1 VGGRDH
7 YKCGS
12 CNLSHCPKNTK
23 LVYRA
28 RHGTCKGQSN
38 GNAHPPLLVQARAQY
53 PEPMDRAEF
62 MHLPAMRRQWPEAKP
77 GVKGIK
83 KQSQNKNDQLGTEK
97 ELCKS
102 TARKKKIQQ
111 FGTFLCFSHGCTR
124 AKQMQPPCFH
134 TPMLGHED
142 DNGRHPSES
151 VSQTRLH
158 FVPTLGHRS
167 TMGVTLQHHSGTH
180 NRTSCAHA
188 WTRRGAECMLNESN
202 STALPG

>member
-102 TARKKKIQQ
+102 TARKKKFNSSARFCVSLMGARVQNKCSPPAFTRQ
-111 FGTFLCFSHGCTR
+111 CLAMRTTMVATLQNQSRRPDCTLCPRLAIDRRWASPSSITLAPTTER
-124 AKQMQPPCFH
+124 LV
-134 TPMLGHED
+134 PMLGQ
-142 DNGRHPSES
+142 GGGQSA
-151 VSQTRLH
+151 
-158 FVPTLGHRS
+158 
-167 TMGVTLQHHSGTH
+167 
-180 NRTSCAHA
+180 C
-188 WTRRGAECMLNESN
+188 
-202 STALPG
+202 